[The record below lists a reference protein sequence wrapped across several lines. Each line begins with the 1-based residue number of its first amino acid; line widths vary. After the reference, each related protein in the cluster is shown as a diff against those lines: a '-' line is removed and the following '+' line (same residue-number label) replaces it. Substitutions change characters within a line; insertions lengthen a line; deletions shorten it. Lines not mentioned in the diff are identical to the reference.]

1 MLADAHISSLVYLWR
16 LFNETQQNFFLFVL
30 FPVHEVHYPFRDL
43 LVYPGAPGLSHH
55 ATTSIIVI
63 KRHSASPGGLL
74 ASHIM
79 KNACRACVIAAW
91 ILRLGAPLVARN
103 YLTIKNPPPPPPQL
117 ILAAATTN
125 IKNIIS
131 ALNYNKD
138 NAGVQSENSGKG
150 GRRLADSI
158 GLFTELALKEV

>member
-1 MLADAHISSLVYLWR
+1 MLADAHISSLGYLWR

-79 KNACRACVIAAW
+79 KNACSACVIAAW

-103 YLTIKNPPPPPPQL
+103 YLTIKPPPPQL

-125 IKNIIS
+125 IKNIIN

-138 NAGVQSENSGKG
+138 NEGVESENSGKG
-150 GRRLADSI
+150 RRRLADSI

>member
-55 ATTSIIVI
+55 AITSIIVI

-103 YLTIKNPPPPPPQL
+103 YLTIKNPPPPPQL

-125 IKNIIS
+125 IKNIIN

-158 GLFTELALKEV
+158 GLFTELALKEVW

>member
-1 MLADAHISSLVYLWR
+1 MPMLADAHISSLVYLWR

-55 ATTSIIVI
+55 AITSIIVI

-103 YLTIKNPPPPPPQL
+103 YLTIKNPPPPPPPTHPRRRHNQYKKY
-117 ILAAATTN
+117 N
-125 IKNIIS
+125 QCIK
-131 ALNYNKD
+131 L
-138 NAGVQSENSGKG
+138 Q
-150 GRRLADSI
+150 
-158 GLFTELALKEV
+158 

>member
-1 MLADAHISSLVYLWR
+1 MLADAHISSLGYLWR

-55 ATTSIIVI
+55 AITSIIVI

-103 YLTIKNPPPPPPQL
+103 YLTIKNPPPQL
-117 ILAAATTN
+117 ILAAATIN
-125 IKNIIS
+125 IKNIIN

-138 NAGVQSENSGKG
+138 NAGVESENSGKG